1 MVSFIVI
8 IILKE
13 NKASNQTLPWRK
25 AYIVPHFS
33 YAKDLDVKSQ
43 DLYNLLRANK
53 KSSEVSPYQALLYTE
68 GRAWFDKRLTLS

>member
-13 NKASNQTLPWRK
+13 NKASHQTLPWRK
-25 AYIVPHFS
+25 AYIVPLVS

-43 DLYNLLRANK
+43 DPYNLLRATK
-53 KSSEVSPYQALLYTE
+53 KKNRSVTVSGTALY
-68 GRAWFDKRLTLS
+68 

>member
-13 NKASNQTLPWRK
+13 NKVSHKTLPWRK
-25 AYIVPHFS
+25 AYIVPLFS

-43 DLYNLLRANK
+43 DLYNLLRAKNK
-53 KSSEVSPYQALLYTE
+53 KFRSVTVSGTVLY
-68 GRAWFDKRLTLS
+68 